1 MFWEHLFHNNNSIR
15 NTYQSNI
22 KKYRSNLE
30 TLEQKKSSLDI
41 RTLEEL
47 LEYYCEL
54 DDVLYFLERSLSD
67 MFIYETQP
75 FEDGYQISI
84 GERDRLRSELS
95 DPSIAG
101 EMNDEDFIE
110 MCEKERSEEEEVCC
124 VI

>member
-1 MFWEHLFHNNNSIR
+1 
-15 NTYQSNI
+15 
-22 KKYRSNLE
+22 
-30 TLEQKKSSLDI
+30 
-41 RTLEEL
+41 
-47 LEYYCEL
+47 
-54 DDVLYFLERSLSD
+54 